1 MITVSHPTV
10 NEYVRALVRALD
22 RRGALQKFHT
32 TIAFGQ
38 RAVDLANHKIRQHP
52 HREILRLLGQR
63 LRQDWLIRHESGW
76 ASVDTVAQEFD
87 RNVSKGLVQGSAVY
101 CYEDSA
107 LATFRAAGRMGIK
120 RYYELP
126 ILYFEASQK
135 LLREEAA
142 RYPEWEPT
150 LLATRD
156 SDAKLERK
164 SAEAQLADLVICP
177 SRWVQRSLPPGI
189 QSLIAEYGC
198 PAPQACNRR
207 RRERAR
213 LKVLFVGT
221 MTQRKGLADLFLAM
235 KLLNRTDVELMVLGR
250 PLLSL
255 AFYRQSYPNFVY
267 RATRPV
273 AQTRELML
281 SSDVL
286 VLPSIVEGRAMV
298 QMEALSCGLPIVV
311 TPNAGGEDLV
321 EQGRTGFLVPI
332 RAPETLAERLNW
344 IADHRDWVDD
354 MRSVVLEKA
363 RQCGW
368 QRYTD
373 KVLSAIL

>member
-1 MITVSHPTV
+1 LT
-10 NEYVRALVRALD
+10 
-22 RRGALQKFHT
+22 
-32 TIAFGQ
+32 
-38 RAVDLANHKIRQHP
+38 
-52 HREILRLLGQR
+52 
-63 LRQDWLIRHESGW
+63 
-76 ASVDTVAQEFD
+76 
-87 RNVSKGLVQGSAVY
+87 
-101 CYEDSA
+101 
-107 LATFRAAGRMGIK
+107 
-120 RYYELP
+120 

-156 SDAKLERK
+156 SGAKLERK
-164 SAEAQLADLVICP
+164 SAELQLADLVICP

-189 QSLIAEYGC
+189 RSLIAEYGC
-198 PAPQACNRR
+198 PAPQALNRR
-207 RRERAR
+207 RREKSR

-235 KLLNRTDVELMVLGR
+235 KSLNRTDVELMVLGR
-250 PLLSL
+250 PLVSL

-267 RATRPV
+267 RPPRPV
-273 AQTRELML
+273 AQIRDLML
-281 SSDVL
+281 SCDAL

-311 TPNAGGEDLV
+311 TPNAGAEDLV
-321 EQGRTGFLVPI
+321 EEGRTGFLVPI
-332 RAPETLAERLNW
+332 RAPETLAERLDW
-344 IADHRDWVDD
+344 IADHRGWVDD
-354 MRSVVLEKA
+354 MRSVILEKA
-363 RQCGW
+363 RQSSW

>member
-22 RRGALQKFHT
+22 QHGALEKFHT
-32 TIAFGQ
+32 TIAFSQ
-38 RAVDLANHKIRQHP
+38 RAVDLARHKIRQHP

-63 LRQDWLIRHESGW
+63 LRQDWLIHHESGW
-76 ASVDTVAQEFD
+76 ASVDAVAQEFD
-87 RNVSKGLVQGSAVY
+87 RDVSKGLVEGCAVY

-107 LATFRAAGRMGIK
+107 LATFRAAGQMGIK

-150 LLATRD
+150 LVATRD

-164 SAEAQLADLVICP
+164 SAELQLADLVICP

-189 QSLIAEYGC
+189 RSLIAEYGC

-207 RRERAR
+207 RREKSR

-250 PLLSL
+250 PLVSL

-267 RATRPV
+267 RTPRPV
-273 AQTRELML
+273 AQTRDLML
-281 SSDVL
+281 SCDVL

-311 TPNAGGEDLV
+311 TPNAGAEDLV
-321 EQGRTGFLVPI
+321 EEGRTGFLVPI
-332 RAPETLAERLNW
+332 RAPEALAERLNW

-354 MRSVVLEKA
+354 MRSVILEKA
-363 RQCGW
+363 RQSGW